1 MRCESMGDI
10 HLGLLTVKVIV
21 GFFALFGI
29 VKLTGRS
36 SINQLTPFHFIFV
49 LGLGDLFGST
59 IYDDKVK
66 LFHFLYALFLWASL
80 MLIIE
85 FITLK
90 KESARFLVVGNPA
103 IIIRDG
109 VLDRKLIKKN
119 KLGVNQVLSI
129 LRQANVFSIREI
141 KYGILEPNGQIST
154 LLVSQYQ
161 QPNKADLSLP
171 ENPVYLPTS
180 LIIDGEVLWGN
191 LHACG
196 FDEEWLSNQL
206 SSQGYTHE
214 KDIFFAEWWEGKG
227 VHISPNKRS

>member
-1 MRCESMGDI
+1 MSRLSEI
-10 HLGLLTVKVIV
+10 HLGLLTAKVIV

-59 IYDDKVK
+59 IYDNKIK
-66 LFHFLYALFLWASL
+66 LFHFLYALLLWALL
-80 MLIIE
+80 MLTVE

-90 KESARFLVVGNPA
+90 KESARFLLVGNPA

-161 QPNKADLSLP
+161 NPTKQDLSLP
-171 ENPVYLPTS
+171 TNPVFLPTS
-180 LIIDGEVLWGN
+180 LIIDGEILWGN

-196 FDEEWLSNQL
+196 FDKEWLSNQL
-206 SSQGYTHE
+206 NAQGYRHE
-214 KDIFFAEWWEGKG
+214 KDIFFADWWEGNG
-227 VHISPNKRS
+227 IHISPK